1 MQAIWGHIW
10 KRTVVKNQTNAANVT
25 MHYREVEKIAE
36 SGQLGNL
43 FLSNSHLAQCSANFP
58 RISEKFNLEE
68 KNEEEKGEKGKKLV
82 ALVC

>member
-68 KNEEEKGEKGKKLV
+68 KN
-82 ALVC
+82 